1 MYYFLAGS
9 LKGQM
14 MPKKVAELS
23 AKEVRDLKH
32 RGSGLNKT
40 YSVGGVDGLLMQI
53 TPTGARSWVLRTMVG
68 SKRREI
74 GLGGFPDV
82 TLAQARERAREAKE
96 AIRQG
101 VDPIE
106 QRRAARAALTAQQ
119 ARGLTFAGAMEAYL
133 KIKLTEFNNDK
144 HRKQWRASLD
154 AYAVPSLGPM
164 LVSEITVHELA
175 RTLEPIWLTKTETAS
190 RLRGR
195 IEAIMAWATVKGH
208 REGDNPAR
216 WRGNLDAILPKPS
229 KVSKVVHHPA
239 LAHADVPSW
248 FADLRKR
255 DGMAT
260 RALEF
265 LAMTAARSGEVRGA
279 AWAEIDIDTALWTI
293 PADRMKA
300 GKEHCVP
307 LTPNAVAL
315 LNALP
320 KMKGSDFVFPAARG
334 GMLSDMAL
342 SACMKRINEAK
353 IGGYIDSRSGR
364 PAVPHGIR
372 SAFRDWV
379 SEHTDY
385 PRDMAE
391 ISLAHS
397 VGSDVERA
405 YRRGDQIEKRRA
417 MMADWGQFI
426 TNEIKRQG

>member
-32 RGSGLNKT
+32 RGRGLNIT
-40 YSVGGVDGLLMQI
+40 YPVGGVAGLLMQI

>member
-1 MYYFLAGS
+1 
-9 LKGQM
+9 

-32 RGSGLNKT
+32 RGRGLNIT
-40 YSVGGVDGLLMQI
+40 YPVGGVAGLLMQI

-195 IEAIMAWATVKGH
+195 IEAVMAWTTVQGH

-353 IGGYIDSRSGR
+353 IGGYIDPRSGR
-364 PAVPHGIR
+364 PAVPHGMR

>member
-1 MYYFLAGS
+1 MTTL
-9 LKGQM
+9 
-14 MPKKVAELS
+14 PKKVSELS

-32 RGSGLNKT
+32 PGRGLNVT
-40 YSVGGVDGLLMQI
+40 YPVGGVAGLLMQI
-53 TPTGARSWVLRTMVG
+53 TPTDARSWVLRTMIG

-82 TLAQARERAREAKE
+82 TLAQARERAREAKD

-101 VDPIE
+101 IDPIE

-119 ARGLTFAGAMEAYL
+119 ARGMTFAQAMEAYL
-133 KIKLTEFNNDK
+133 KIKLIEFDNDK

-154 AYAVPSLGPM
+154 AYAAPSLGQM
-164 LVSEITVHELA
+164 LVSEITVHEIA
-175 RTLEPIWLTKTETAS
+175 RALEPIWTTKTETAS

-195 IEAIMAWATVKGH
+195 IEAVMAWATVQGH
-208 REGDNPAR
+208 RDGDNPAR

-229 KVSKVVHHPA
+229 KVAKVAHHPA
-239 LAHADVPSW
+239 LALADVSSW

-265 LAMTAARSGEVRGA
+265 LTMTAARSGEVRGA
-279 AWAEIDIDTALWTI
+279 TWAEIDTDAALWTI

-300 GKEHCVP
+300 SKEHRVP
-307 LTPNAVAL
+307 LTPDAVAL
-315 LNALP
+315 LKALP
-320 KMKGSDFVFPAARG
+320 RMAGGEFVFPAARG
-334 GMLSDMAL
+334 GMLSDMSL
-342 SACMKRINEAK
+342 SACMKRMNEAK
-353 IGGYIDSRSGR
+353 PGGYLDPRSGR
-364 PAVPHGIR
+364 PAVPHGMR

-391 ISLAHS
+391 ISLAHT
-397 VGSDVERA
+397 VGSEVERA
-405 YRRGDQIEKRRA
+405 YRRGDQMEKRRA
-417 MMADWGQFI
+417 MMADWGKFLKNGI
-426 TNEIKRQG
+426 EG

>member
-1 MYYFLAGS
+1 
-9 LKGQM
+9 
-14 MPKKVAELS
+14 MPKKVTELS
-23 AKEVRDLKH
+23 AKEVRNLKH
-32 RGSGLNKT
+32 RGHGLNT
-40 YSVGGVDGLLMQI
+40 THPVGGVAGLLMQI
-53 TPTGARSWVLRTMVG
+53 TPTDARSWVLRTVVG

-101 VDPIE
+101 IDPIE

-195 IEAIMAWATVKGH
+195 IEAVMAWATVQGH

-229 KVSKVVHHPA
+229 KVSKVAHHPA
-239 LAHADVPSW
+239 LALADVASW
-248 FADLRKR
+248 FADLRSR

-265 LAMTAARSGEVRGA
+265 LTMTAARSGEVRGA
-279 AWAEIDIDTALWTI
+279 TWAEIETDTDTALWTI

-300 GKEHCVP
+300 SKEHRVP

-315 LNALP
+315 LKALP

-353 IGGYIDSRSGR
+353 VGGYIDPRSGR
-364 PAVPHGIR
+364 PAVPHGMR

-385 PRDMAE
+385 PREMAE

-397 VGSDVERA
+397 VGSEVERA
-405 YRRGDQIEKRRA
+405 YRRGDQMEKRRS
-417 MMADWGQFI
+417 MMADWGHFI
-426 TNEIKRQG
+426 TNGIESKG

>member
-1 MYYFLAGS
+1 
-9 LKGQM
+9 

-32 RGSGLNKT
+32 LGRGLNKT

-82 TLAQARERAREAKE
+82 TLAQARECAREAKE

-101 VDPIE
+101 IDPIE

-119 ARGLTFAGAMEAYL
+119 ARGLNFAGAMEAYL

-154 AYAVPSLGPM
+154 AYAVPRLGPM
-164 LVSEITVHELA
+164 LVSEITVQELA

-195 IEAIMAWATVKGH
+195 IEAVMAWATVQGH

-300 GKEHCVP
+300 SKEHCVP

-315 LNALP
+315 VNALP

-385 PRDMAE
+385 PRDMAA

-405 YRRGDQIEKRRA
+405 DRRGDQIEKRRA
-417 MMADWGQFI
+417 MMADWGQFLKI
-426 TNEIKRQG
+426 GIEGQKW

>member
-1 MYYFLAGS
+1 
-9 LKGQM
+9 

-32 RGSGLNKT
+32 RGRGLNIT
-40 YSVGGVDGLLMQI
+40 YPVGGVAGLLMQI

-101 VDPIE
+101 IDPIE

-119 ARGLTFAGAMEAYL
+119 ARGLNFAGAMEAYL

-154 AYAVPSLGPM
+154 AYAVPRLGPM

-195 IEAIMAWATVKGH
+195 IEAVMAWATVQGH

-229 KVSKVVHHPA
+229 KVSKVEHHPA
-239 LAHADVPSW
+239 LALADVASW

-265 LAMTAARSGEVRGA
+265 LTMTAARSGEIRGA
-279 AWAEIDIDTALWTI
+279 TWAEIDTIAALWTI

-300 GKEHCVP
+300 SKEHRVP

-315 LNALP
+315 LKALP

-372 SAFRDWV
+372 SSFRDWV

>member
-1 MYYFLAGS
+1 MAGR
-9 LKGQM
+9 LKDTIV
-14 MPKKVAELS
+14 PKKVTELS
-23 AKEVRDLKH
+23 AKEVRNLKH
-32 RGSGLNKT
+32 RGHGLNT
-40 YSVGGVDGLLMQI
+40 THPVGGVAGLLMQI
-53 TPTGARSWVLRTMVG
+53 TPTDARSWVLRTVVG

-101 VDPIE
+101 IDPIE

-119 ARGLTFAGAMEAYL
+119 ARGLTFAVAMEAYL

-195 IEAIMAWATVKGH
+195 IEAVMAWATVQGH

-229 KVSKVVHHPA
+229 KVSKVAHHPA
-239 LAHADVPSW
+239 LALADVASW
-248 FADLRKR
+248 FADLRTR

-265 LAMTAARSGEVRGA
+265 LTMTAARSGEVRGA
-279 AWAEIDIDTALWTI
+279 TWAEIETDTDTALWTI

-300 GKEHCVP
+300 SKEHRVP

-315 LNALP
+315 LKALP

-353 IGGYIDSRSGR
+353 VGGYIDPRSGR
-364 PAVPHGIR
+364 PAVPHGMR

-385 PRDMAE
+385 PREMAE

-397 VGSDVERA
+397 VGSEVERA
-405 YRRGDQIEKRRA
+405 YRRGDQMEKRRS
-417 MMADWGQFI
+417 MMADWGHFI
-426 TNEIKRQG
+426 TNGIESKG

>member
-1 MYYFLAGS
+1 
-9 LKGQM
+9 
-14 MPKKVAELS
+14 
-23 AKEVRDLKH
+23 
-32 RGSGLNKT
+32 
-40 YSVGGVDGLLMQI
+40 
-53 TPTGARSWVLRTMVG
+53 
-68 SKRREI
+68 
-74 GLGGFPDV
+74 
-82 TLAQARERAREAKE
+82 
-96 AIRQG
+96 
-101 VDPIE
+101 
-106 QRRAARAALTAQQ
+106 
-119 ARGLTFAGAMEAYL
+119 
-133 KIKLTEFNNDK
+133 
-144 HRKQWRASLD
+144 
-154 AYAVPSLGPM
+154 M

-353 IGGYIDSRSGR
+353 IGGYIDPRSGR
-364 PAVPHGIR
+364 PAVPHGMR